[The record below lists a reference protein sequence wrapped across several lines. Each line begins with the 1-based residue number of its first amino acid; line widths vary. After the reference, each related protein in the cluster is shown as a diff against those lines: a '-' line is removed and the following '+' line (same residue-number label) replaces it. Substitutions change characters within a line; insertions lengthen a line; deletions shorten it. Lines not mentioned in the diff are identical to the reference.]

1 MRTLFFVTLLATTM
15 MRYAD
20 AQPAGFGNCYSAPY
34 CQGTVLGH
42 WDYAFCSRAGSSW
55 RSDADGN
62 CY

>member
-1 MRTLFFVTLLATTM
+1 MM

-20 AQPAGFGNCYSAPY
+20 AQPAGFGNCYSAPH
-34 CQGTVLGH
+34 CQGIVLGH

>member
-1 MRTLFFVTLLATTM
+1 MRTLLFVALLSTMM

-20 AQPAGFGNCYSAPY
+20 AQPAGFGNCYSAPH
-34 CQGTVLGH
+34 CQGIVLGH